1 MTLNKLSIHGN
12 VNIGIYIFA
21 NDTFAIVPKG
31 TDRKIIDIIAETLNV
46 DVIEARISDLSIIGV
61 MVAGNNNGLILP
73 RIIKESEIHDLKKAL
88 AKYDI
93 NIAIVES
100 KYTAMGNLILAND
113 NAAVVYPGFEEEALN
128 TIKETLGV
136 ETIVKKYIAGIPV
149 VGSVGVIT
157 NKGGILHPGTS
168 DSELDELEK
177 IFKVPLMT
185 GTVNFG
191 VVFLRSGLVA
201 NTHGVLVGEN
211 TTGPEIVRIQEALRV
226 GD

>member
-21 NDTFAIVPKG
+21 NDVFAIVPKG
-31 TDRKIIDIIAETLNV
+31 VDKKVMDVVAETLNV
-46 DVIEARISDLSIIGV
+46 DVIEARVSDLSIIGV
-61 MVAGNNNGLILP
+61 MIAGNNNGLILP
-73 RIIKESEIHDLKKAL
+73 RIIKESEIYDLKRAL

-93 NIAIVES
+93 NIAVVES
-100 KYTAMGNLILAND
+100 KYTAIGNLVLAND
-113 NAAVVYPGFEEEALN
+113 NAAIVYPGFEEDVLD

-149 VGSVGVIT
+149 VGSVGVVT

>member
-21 NDTFAIVPKG
+21 NDVFAIVPKG
-31 TDRKIIDIIAETLNV
+31 VDKKVMDVVAETLNV
-46 DVIEARISDLSIIGV
+46 DVIDARVSDLSIIGV
-61 MVAGNNNGLILP
+61 MIAGNNNGLILP
-73 RIIKESEIHDLKKAL
+73 RIIKESEIYDLKRAL

-93 NIAIVES
+93 NIAVVES
-100 KYTAMGNLILAND
+100 KYTAIGNLVLAND
-113 NAAVVYPGFEEEALN
+113 NAAIVYPGFEEDVLD

-149 VGSVGVIT
+149 VGSVGVVT

>member
-21 NDTFAIVPKG
+21 NDVFAIVPKG
-31 TDRKIIDIIAETLNV
+31 VDRKIIDIIAETLNV
-46 DVIEARISDLSIIGV
+46 DVIEARVSDLSIIGV
-61 MVAGNNNGLILP
+61 MIAGNNNGLVLP
-73 RIIKESEIHDLKKAL
+73 RIIKESEMHDLKKAL
-88 AKYDI
+88 AKYDV
-93 NIAIVES
+93 NIAVVES
-100 KYTAMGNLILAND
+100 KYTAIGNLVLAND
-113 NAAVVYPGFEEEALN
+113 NAAVVYPGFEEEVLD

-136 ETIVKKYIAGIPV
+136 KTIVKKYIAGIPV
-149 VGSVGVIT
+149 VGSVGVVT